1 MMMQMARLRLPQG
14 RKRNH
19 KGYPSR
25 RVQSTDKFGR
35 SRGVEAFDASLST
48 DEGGRIGDRGD
59 FQVKL

>member
-1 MMMQMARLRLPQG
+1 MEQMARLRLQQG

-25 RVQSTDKFGR
+25 RVQSADKFGR
-35 SRGVEAFDASLST
+35 SRMAEAVDASLGI
-48 DEGGRIGDRGD
+48 DEGGRIGDRED